1 MTLLNFKRTTMT
13 ENNSYR
19 QLQQNR
25 RMKTYF
31 LILFGLIIL
40 FLLYIFRFYIWIFLY
55 ALIFFVTL
63 RPLHDRVLLLVK
75 KRVISSS
82 IIILLLM
89 GIVIIPV
96 MFMLAM
102 LSEQAFQLYNDLHF
116 SITQDFLNDIGNHPV
131 VEKVLSFI
139 GLSKA
144 EIGVKVMAYIK
155 TTSMS
160 VFESITEIISFPLK
174 FAINFFMMMLIL
186 FFLLKDA
193 YNFEGAVYRI
203 LPLPEELEKEVVER
217 LKEVIYVLM
226 LGNLL
231 IMCLQGF
238 MVGLGLFIAGNSMP
252 LLWGTLAAILS
263 LIPVIGT
270 TLIWLP
276 AAIYLYYTGHPQM
289 SIFIACWCLF
299 WYLFLENLV
308 KPKAFG
314 KKLSFHPLLFFFL
327 LLGSIQAFNLP
338 GVIIGPIL
346 LSLYYSFWEIY
357 KILDEYEIKKVEC
370 RDQDMEPA
378 P

>member
-1 MTLLNFKRTTMT
+1 MIN
-13 ENNSYR
+13 NNSYK

-25 RMKTYF
+25 MMKLYF
-31 LILFGLIIL
+31 RVLFGFIIL

-55 ALIFFVTL
+55 SLLFYVTL
-63 RPLHDRVLLLVK
+63 RPLHDRLLALVK
-75 KRVISSS
+75 KRLLSST
-82 IIILLLM
+82 IMILLLM

-96 MFMLAM
+96 MYMLVL
-102 LSEQAFQLYNDLHF
+102 LSEQAFQLYNSLHF
-116 SITQDFLNDIGNHPV
+116 TITHDFLKDVGNQPL
-131 VEKVLSFI
+131 VEKGLSFLGI
-139 GLSKA
+139 SKV
-144 EIGVKVMAYIK
+144 EMGERIVTYVKS
-155 TTSMS
+155 TSMS
-160 VFESITEIISFPLK
+160 FFESITEIISFPLK
-174 FAINFFMMMLIL
+174 FTINFFLMMLIL

-193 YNFEGAVYRI
+193 YNFEGAVYRV
-203 LPLPEELEKEVVER
+203 LPLPKDMEMDVVER

-238 MVGLGLFIAGNSMP
+238 MVGMGLYISGNSMT
-252 LLWGTLAAILS
+252 LLWGTIAAILS

-276 AAIYLYYTGHPQM
+276 ASLYLYYTGQPGM
-289 SIFIACWCLF
+289 AVFVACWCLF

-338 GVIIGPIL
+338 GVIIGPII

-357 KILDEYEIKKVEC
+357 KILDEYESKKMECGDQEVEP
-370 RDQDMEPA
+370 EP
-378 P
+378 

>member
-1 MTLLNFKRTTMT
+1 
-13 ENNSYR
+13 
-19 QLQQNR
+19 
-25 RMKTYF
+25 MKFYF
-31 LILFGLIIL
+31 LALFGCIIL
-40 FLLYIFRFYIWIFLY
+40 FLLFIFRFYIWIFLY
-55 ALIFFVTL
+55 SLIFYVTL
-63 RPLHDRVLLLVK
+63 RPLHDRLLLLVK
-75 KRVISSS
+75 KRILSSS
-82 IIILLLM
+82 IIIILLM

-96 MFMLAM
+96 MLMLVI
-102 LSEQAFQLYNDLHF
+102 LSEQAYELYNNLHF
-116 SITQDFLNDIGNHPV
+116 VITQDLLKEIGNHPL
-131 VEKVLSFI
+131 VEKGLSFFGI
-139 GLSKA
+139 GKA
-144 EIGVKVMAYIK
+144 ELGERIIAYIK
-155 TTSMS
+155 NTSMTF
-160 VFESITEIISFPLK
+160 FESITEIISFPLK
-174 FAINFFMMMLIL
+174 FTINFFLMMLIL

-193 YNFEGAVYRI
+193 YNFEGAVYRV
-203 LPLPEELEKEVVER
+203 LPLPQEMEMEVVER

-231 IMCLQGF
+231 VMCLQGF
-238 MVGLGLFIAGNSMP
+238 MVGLGLYIAGNSMP

-276 AAIYLYYTGHPQM
+276 ASLYLYYTGHPQM
-289 SIFIACWCLF
+289 SVFIACWCLF

-357 KILDEYEIKKVEC
+357 KILDEYEQKKSESVA
-370 RDQDMEPA
+370 QNAEPL

>member
-1 MTLLNFKRTTMT
+1 MINK
-13 ENNSYR
+13 NSYK

-25 RMKTYF
+25 MMKLYF
-31 LILFGLIIL
+31 RVLFGLIIL

-55 ALIFFVTL
+55 SLLFYVTL
-63 RPLHDRVLLLVK
+63 RPLHERLLVLVK
-75 KRVISSS
+75 KRIFSSS
-82 IIILLLM
+82 IMIFLLM

-96 MFMLAM
+96 MFMLVL
-102 LSEQAFQLYNDLHF
+102 LSEQVFQLYNNLHF
-116 SITQDFLNDIGNHPV
+116 AITQELLKDFGNHPF
-131 VEKVLSFI
+131 VEKGLSFF
-139 GLSKA
+139 GVSKV
-144 EIGVKVMAYIK
+144 EIGERIITYVKS
-155 TTSMS
+155 TSMS
-160 VFESITEIISFPLK
+160 FFESITEIISFPLK
-174 FAINFFMMMLIL
+174 FTINFFLMMLIL

-193 YNFEGAVYRI
+193 YNFEGAVYRV
-203 LPLPEELEKEVVER
+203 LPLPKELEMDVVER

-238 MVGLGLFIAGNSMP
+238 MVGLGLYISGNNMP
-252 LLWGTLAAILS
+252 LLWGTIAAILS

-276 AAIYLYYTGHPQM
+276 ASLYLYYMGQPGM
-289 SIFIACWCLF
+289 ALFVACWCLF

-338 GVIIGPIL
+338 GVIIGPIV

-357 KILDEYEIKKVEC
+357 KILDEYEAKKMECGDQAVEP
-370 RDQDMEPA
+370 EP
-378 P
+378 

>member
-1 MTLLNFKRTTMT
+1 MI
-13 ENNSYR
+13 ENNSYK

-25 RMKTYF
+25 GMKLYF
-31 LILFGLIIL
+31 LILFAVIIL

-55 ALIFFVTL
+55 SLLFYVTL
-63 RPLHDRVLLLVK
+63 RPLHDKLLSLVK
-75 KRVISSS
+75 KRLLSSS
-82 IIILLLM
+82 IMIILLM

-96 MFMLAM
+96 MFMLVM
-102 LSEQAFQLYNDLHF
+102 LSDQVFQLYNNLHF
-116 SITQDFLNDIGNHPV
+116 TITQDFIKHVGDHPL
-131 VEKVLSFI
+131 VEK
-139 GLSKA
+139 GLSYLGISKA
-144 EIGVKVMAYIK
+144 QLGDRIITYVKS
-155 TTSMS
+155 TSMS
-160 VFESITEIISFPLK
+160 FFESITDIISFPLK
-174 FAINFFMMMLIL
+174 FTINFFLMMLIL

-193 YNFEGAVYRI
+193 YNFEGAVYRV
-203 LPLPEELEKEVVER
+203 LPLPAELEMAVVER

-238 MVGLGLFIAGNSMP
+238 MVGLGLYIAGIGMP

-276 AAIYLYYTGHPQM
+276 ASIFLYYTGHPHM
-289 SIFIACWCLF
+289 SVFIACWCLF

-357 KILDEYEIKKVEC
+357 KILDEYDMKRSECADQEI
-370 RDQDMEPA
+370 EPA

>member
-1 MTLLNFKRTTMT
+1 MT

-40 FLLYIFRFYIWIFLY
+40 FLMYIFRFYIWIFLY
-55 ALIFFVTL
+55 SLIFFVTL

-102 LSEQAFQLYNDLHF
+102 LSEQAFQLYNNLHF
-116 SITQDFLNDIGNHPV
+116 SITQDFMRDIGNHPLV
-131 VEKVLSFI
+131 ARALDYF

-144 EIGVKVMAYIK
+144 QIGEKIMAYIK
-155 TTSMS
+155 NTSMS

-174 FAINFFMMMLIL
+174 FAINFFLMMLIL

-276 AAIYLYYTGHPQM
+276 ASIYLYYTGHPQM
-289 SIFIACWCLF
+289 SVFIACWCLF

-370 RDQDMEPA
+370 SDQDAEPA